1 MTDNGKAT
9 PEGKLFALDYDGKRY
24 QAAFMRR
31 NGAGKIEPVFE
42 DVTCY
47 DFYKL
52 AADYTEFVDSF
63 DIGTGE
69 RSIYQKYDIEAQI
82 QAAHEAEM
90 AELDDERQTMD
101 DAANRAGYG

>member
-1 MTDNGKAT
+1 MNDNGKAT

-31 NGAGKIEPVFE
+31 NGDGKIEPVFE

-63 DIGTGE
+63 DIGAGE

-82 QAAHEAEM
+82 QAEHEAEM
-90 AELDDERQTMD
+90 DALDDERQTMD
-101 DAANRAGYG
+101 AAANRGGY